1 MRATL
6 TPIANADADS
16 MHMHRALQLARRAL
30 GQTRPNPVV
39 GCVIVDSDGLVVG
52 EGFHPKAGE
61 PHAEVNTVLCTRSL
75 KQDKCKAAKI
85 IVKTKKTSYYYWLL

>member
-1 MRATL
+1 MRATSTSL
-6 TPIANADADS
+6 ANTDTDS
-16 MHMHRALQLARRAL
+16 MHMRRALRLARRAL

-61 PHAEVNTVLCTRSL
+61 PHAEVNTVSVCTQL
-75 KQDKCKAAKI
+75 EAGQ
-85 IVKTKKTSYYYWLL
+85 V